1 MKNFFLNANTI
12 AIMLSILSVLE
23 TFCLCLL
30 HPDSVYLEIGI
41 GIMMIVVIII
51 NRFAYQLA
59 KRNNRW
65 YSRLYRKNKDEQ
77 DKQDYEPS
85 NFAILRIKLPCYV
98 VLAVQSIR
106 LIVYFLI

>member
-1 MKNFFLNANTI
+1 MF
-12 AIMLSILSVLE
+12 SILSVLE

-41 GIMMIVVIII
+41 GVMAIVVIII

-65 YSRLYRKNKDEQ
+65 YSHLYRKNKLEQ
-77 DKQDYEPS
+77 DNQDYEPS
-85 NFAILRIKLPCYV
+85 NFAILRVKLPCYV
-98 VLAVQSIR
+98 VLALQSIM
-106 LIVYFLI
+106 LIIYCLI

>member
-1 MKNFFLNANTI
+1 MF
-12 AIMLSILSVLE
+12 SILSVLE

-41 GIMMIVVIII
+41 GVMAIVVIII

-65 YSRLYRKNKDEQ
+65 YSHLYRKNKFEQ
-77 DKQDYEPS
+77 DNQDYEPS
-85 NFAILRIKLPCYV
+85 NFAILRVKLPCYV
-98 VLAVQSIR
+98 VLALQSIM
-106 LIVYFLI
+106 LIIYCLI

>member
-1 MKNFFLNANTI
+1 MKNFLLNPNTI
-12 AIMLSILSVLE
+12 AIMFSILSVLE

-41 GIMMIVVIII
+41 GVMAIVVIII

-59 KRNNRW
+59 KCNNRW
-65 YSRLYRKNKDEQ
+65 YSRLYRKNKDEE

-85 NFAILRIKLPCYV
+85 NFAVLRVKLPCYII
-98 VLAVQSIR
+98 LAMQSIM
-106 LIVYFLI
+106 LIAFSII